1 MALNPFHACDQ
12 TRARMLAHMAA
23 AAYNAPN
30 RVGSASMSF
39 AHRHLLGIEPLS
51 QTDITTLLDLADTYV
66 DLNRQPHKHSDAL
79 RGLTQINMFFENST
93 RTQASFEIA
102 GKRLGAD
109 VMNMAMQA
117 SSIKK
122 GETLIDTA
130 MTLNAMHPDLLV
142 VRHPQSGAVDLLA
155 QKVNCAV
162 LNAGDGRH
170 EHPTQALLDA
180 LTIRRAKGR
189 LHRLSIAICGDIAH
203 SRVARSNI
211 MLLGKMEN
219 RIRLI
224 APPTLMPAQIG
235 EFGVE
240 VFDDMEKGLKD
251 VDVVMML
258 RLQKERMDGGFIPSE
273 REYYHRFGLDA
284 EKLSHA
290 KPDAIV
296 MHPGPMNRGVEID
309 GTLAD
314 DINRSVIQDQVEM
327 GVAVRMAAMDLL
339 ARNLAD
345 SRKGAA

>member
-1 MALNPFHACDQ
+1 MPSPAPPPISRKNQDKGARTFRQ
-12 TRARMLAHMAA
+12 T
-23 AAYNAPN
+23 
-30 RVGSASMSF
+30 
-39 AHRHLLGIEPLS
+39 HLLGIEHLDPRE
-51 QTDITTLLDLADTYV
+51 ITAILDLADQYV
-66 DLNRQPHKHSDAL
+66 DLNRRSVKHADAL
-79 RGLTQINMFFENST
+79 AGLTQINMFFENST

-109 VMNMAMQA
+109 VMNMAMQT
-117 SSIKK
+117 SSVKK

-130 MTLNAMHPDLLV
+130 LTLNAMHPDLLV
-142 VRHPQSGAVDLLA
+142 VRHPQSGAVNLLA
-155 QKVNCAV
+155 EKVNCAV

-189 LHRLSIAICGDIAH
+189 LHRLSVAICGDIAH

-211 MLLGKMEN
+211 LLLGKMES

-224 APPTLMPAQIG
+224 GPPTLMPAG
-235 EFGVE
+235 AADWGVE
-240 VFDDMEKGLKD
+240 VFDDMKEGLRD

-258 RLQKERMDGGFIPSE
+258 RLQKERMDGAFIPSE

-290 KPDAIV
+290 KDDAIV

-309 GTLAD
+309 GTIAD
-314 DINRSVIQDQVEM
+314 DINRSVIQEQVEM

-339 ARNLAD
+339 AQNLR
-345 SRKGAA
+345 SGRKAVMV

>member
-1 MALNPFHACDQ
+1 VP
-12 TRARMLAHMAA
+12 
-23 AAYNAPN
+23 
-30 RVGSASMSF
+30 F
-39 AHRHLLGIEPLS
+39 AHDHLLGIEQLS
-51 QTDITTLLDLADTYV
+51 PADITTLLDLAGHYADMGRGGA
-66 DLNRQPHKHSDAL
+66 RQSGAL
-79 RGLTQINMFFENST
+79 AGLTQINMFFENST
-93 RTQASFEIA
+93 RTQASFELA

-109 VMNMAMQA
+109 VMSMSMQA

-130 MTLNAMHPDLLV
+130 MTLNAMRPDLLV
-142 VRHPQSGAVDLLA
+142 VRHPHSGAVDLLA

-189 LHRLSIAICGDIAH
+189 LHRLRIAICGDIAH

-211 MLLGKMEN
+211 ILLGKMEN

-224 APPTLMPAQIG
+224 GPPTLMPAGIG
-235 EFGVE
+235 EFGAE
-240 VFDDMEKGLKD
+240 VYENMAEGLKG

-258 RLQKERMDGGFIPSE
+258 RLQRERMDGGFIPSE
-273 REYYHRFGLDA
+273 REYYHRYGLDA
-284 EKLSHA
+284 QKLAHA
-290 KPDAIV
+290 APDAIV

-309 GTLAD
+309 GELAD
-314 DINRSVIQDQVEM
+314 DINRSVIQTQVEM

-339 ARNLAD
+339 ARRLNA
-345 SRKGAA
+345 RAGPREIMV